1 MSRKIAFAGALAGAL
16 VFAVS
21 TAALAPRG
29 AGPDWSEAELRLIG
43 SLSLDQLPP
52 LPADP
57 SNRVADD
64 PAAAVLGR
72 ALFFDTRLS
81 ANGKVA
87 CATCHLPDRQFQDGL
102 ALASG
107 VGITNRRTMPIAG
120 MAHSPWLFWDGR
132 KDSLWSQALGP
143 LESPAEHATDRTAIA
158 RLVAEHYR
166 DPYERVFGPLPALD
180 PLPPHAA
187 PDGTAAAAAAWDAMN
202 EAERDR
208 VNRVFAN
215 VGKAIA
221 AFERGI
227 LPRPAR
233 VDRFAAAPA
242 SGEAEGIMTGPELEG
257 LRLFIGKGGCINCHN
272 GPLLSDNHFHNTGVP
287 AVPGLPEDR
296 GRATGAPAVRADPF
310 NCLGRYSDAA
320 PEDCAE
326 LNFMTAGGEELE
338 RAYKTPSLR
347 NVAARPPYM
356 HAGQIGTLAE
366 VLDHYNRA
374 PEAPA
379 GHSEIRPLGLSPGE
393 IAALEAFLRSLD
405 EEASPAEPRLAAN
418 AEAARTRP

>member
-1 MSRKIAFAGALAGAL
+1 MSRTITLAGAL
-16 VFAVS
+16 VGALVLAVS
-21 TAALAPRG
+21 TAALAPRWAAPG
-29 AGPDWSEAELRLIG
+29 WSEEELRLID
-43 SLSLDQLPP
+43 SLSLDHLPP

-64 PAAAVLGR
+64 PEAAGLGR

-81 ANGKVA
+81 ASGKVA

-102 ALASG
+102 ALARG
-107 VGITNRRTMPIAG
+107 VGTTNRRTMPIAG
-120 MAHSPWLFWDGR
+120 AAHSPWLFWDGR

-143 LESPAEHATDRTAIA
+143 LESPAEHGTDRTAIA

-166 DPYERVFGPLPALD
+166 DPYERVFGPLPAPARL
-180 PLPPHAA
+180 PLHAA
-187 PDGTAAAAAAWDAMN
+187 PGGTAGAAAAWLAMDDV
-202 EAERDR
+202 ERDQ

-227 LPRPAR
+227 LPGPGRF
-233 VDRFAAAPA
+233 DRYASALA
-242 SGEAEGIMTGPELEG
+242 SGGAEGIMSRQEQEG

-272 GPLLSDNHFHNTGVP
+272 GPMLTDSHFHNTGVP

-296 GRATGAPAVRADPF
+296 GRATGALAVRDDPF

-326 LNFMTAGGEELE
+326 LNFMSAGGEELE

-366 VLDHYNRA
+366 VLDHYDRA
-374 PEAPA
+374 PEASE
-379 GHSEIRPLGLSPGE
+379 GHSEIRPLSLAPEE

-405 EEASPAEPRLAAN
+405 EEPVPDHPRLAAN
-418 AEAARTRP
+418 AAVAGVAR